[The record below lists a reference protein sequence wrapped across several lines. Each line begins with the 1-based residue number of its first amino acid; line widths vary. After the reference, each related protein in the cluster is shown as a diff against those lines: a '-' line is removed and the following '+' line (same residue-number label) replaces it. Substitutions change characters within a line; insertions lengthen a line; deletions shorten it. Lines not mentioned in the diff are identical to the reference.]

1 MAPTEVR
8 ALAPAPADR
17 APVPSFWR
25 LQVIGWGAYA
35 VAMAL
40 SRMGRLPLV
49 YMVATKTMLTALGFV
64 ITSVLLR
71 PLYRRALRS
80 EPSLFRVIAI
90 TAVSSYGAAMLW
102 TIGDNVFDVPIVY
115 AVLGRTVPYP
125 HGWQLFGG
133 TLYNAYTLLAWSLLY
148 VGAKQYVALRDE
160 RERTLR
166 AESLAQSARLEAL
179 RYQLNPHFLFN
190 ALNAVSTLVVEH
202 RNAEASRMLARL
214 ADLLRATL
222 DRPPADL
229 VSLSDELE
237 LVRRYL
243 DIEQIRL
250 GDRLFVEI
258 DVADDTW
265 QARVPSLLLQP
276 LVENAVRHAI
286 APRERGGRITV
297 GARRVGSSIQLS
309 VVDDG
314 APKPVDD
321 DGASSSNGI
330 GLKNTKERLAQ
341 LYGDACSF
349 AITRDAGGARIT
361 ITIPYSPAITPI
373 AVAIPDT
380 AVASTGAP

>member
-1 MAPTEVR
+1 MAPTDAR
-8 ALAPAPADR
+8 TTAGTSPPDGATT
-17 APVPSFWR
+17 PSFWR
-25 LQVIGWGAYA
+25 LQIIGWGAYA
-35 VAMAL
+35 VAMAF
-40 SRMGRLPLV
+40 SRLGRLPLV
-49 YMVATKTMLTALGFV
+49 YMVATKIMLTALGFV

-80 EPSLFRVIAI
+80 EPGLLQVIAI
-90 TAVSSYGAAMLW
+90 TAVSSYAAAMLW
-102 TIGDNVFDVPIVY
+102 TVGDNVLDVPIVRT
-115 AVLGRTVPYP
+115 LLERTVPYP

-166 AESLAQSARLEAL
+166 AEAFAQSARLEAL

-190 ALNAVSTLVVEH
+190 ALNAVSTLVVEQ
-202 RNAEASRMLARL
+202 RTAEASRMLARL

-229 VSLSDELE
+229 VSLSDERE

-250 GDRLFVEI
+250 GDRLIVEI
-258 DVADDTW
+258 DVADDAW
-265 QARVPSLLLQP
+265 RARVPSLLLQP

-286 APRERGGRITV
+286 APRERGGRITIS
-297 GARRVGSSIQLS
+297 ARRLGSSLQLS

-314 APKPVDD
+314 TPHGDD
-321 DGASSSNGI
+321 YGVQSSNGI
-330 GLKNTKERLAQ
+330 GLRNTKERLAQ
-341 LYGDACSF
+341 LYGDAHSF
-349 AITRDAGGARIT
+349 AITRDSGGGVRIT
-361 ITIPYSPAITPI
+361 ISIPYSLATAPAEV
-373 AVAIPDT
+373 AVSDPAAP
-380 AVASTGAP
+380 VGAS